1 VTIAPDVPT
10 ADEAGVPGVH
20 LQNWYSIYAP
30 KGTPK
35 DVVGKLNAAC
45 VEILADQGLR
55 DHLADLGFVLP
66 AREQQSPEALGAL
79 QQAETAK
86 WAPIIKAADIKPG

>member
-1 VTIAPDVPT
+1 VVRASLVAEEPPGKQHVVGDDRLSIRKPRTRIEIEG
-10 ADEAGVPGVH
+10 DEAPR
-20 LQNWYSIYAP
+20 
-30 KGTPK
+30 
-35 DVVGKLNAAC
+35 VVGLDLFGKQA
-45 VEILADQGLR
+45 VKREGL
-55 DHLADLGFVLP
+55 VLP